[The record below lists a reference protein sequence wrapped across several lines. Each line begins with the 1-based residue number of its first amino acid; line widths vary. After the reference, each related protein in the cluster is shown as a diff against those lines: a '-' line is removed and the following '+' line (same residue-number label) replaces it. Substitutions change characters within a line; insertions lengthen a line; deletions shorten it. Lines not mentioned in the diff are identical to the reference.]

1 MTWAGGAGP
10 LSSLAEGARRAGQS
24 VAGWT
29 QDCFLLL
36 HTRRMSTSHALDQAI
51 ALTATGPHTYS
62 GATSPAYGNMV
73 GPFGGVTAA
82 TVTQAV
88 MLHPQR
94 LGEPISLTVNYAA
107 ALADGAFTI
116 TARPVR
122 TNRSTQH
129 WLLEITQPDA
139 QGEPATVLTATAVTA
154 VRRDTWSVDDEP
166 MPGVPSPDSVAP
178 TNIAPQVAWPKC
190 YAMRFITGTIPER
203 WDGQGD
209 TSLLQMWV
217 RDEPGRSLDFASLSA
232 LADVFYPRVWLRRA
246 KPVPT
251 GTVSMTVYFHAGSAQ
266 LAATGSGWL
275 LAQARGQVFRNG
287 FFDQT
292 AQLWN
297 EAGLLL
303 ATTHQIVYYKE

>member
-1 MTWAGGAGP
+1 MTTH
-10 LSSLAEGARRAGQS
+10 
-24 VAGWT
+24 V
-29 QDCFLLL
+29 
-36 HTRRMSTSHALDQAI
+36 LDQAI

-82 TVTQAV
+82 TVMQAV
-88 MLHPQR
+88 MQHPQR

-107 ALADGAFTI
+107 ALADGPFTI

-166 MPGVPSPDSVAP
+166 MPTVPAPADVARV
-178 TNIAPQVAWPKC
+178 TIAPQVAWPQR

-209 TSLLQMWV
+209 TSLIQMWV
-217 RDEPGRSLDFASLSA
+217 RDEPQRGLDFTSLSA

-251 GTVSMTVYFHAGSAQ
+251 GTVSMTVYFHAGSAEH
-266 LAATGSGWL
+266 AATGSGWL
-275 LAQARGQVFRNG
+275 LAQARGQAFRNG

-297 EAGLLL
+297 EAGVLL

>member
-1 MTWAGGAGP
+1 MTIP
-10 LSSLAEGARRAGQS
+10 
-24 VAGWT
+24 
-29 QDCFLLL
+29 
-36 HTRRMSTSHALDQAI
+36 HPLDQAI
-51 ALTATGPHTYS
+51 ALTSTGHHQHS

-73 GPFGGVTAA
+73 GPFGGITAA
-82 TVTQAV
+82 VV
-88 MLHPQR
+88 MQSVMQHTDR

-129 WLLEITQPDA
+129 WVMEITQLDA
-139 QGEPATVLTATAVTA
+139 GGAPATVLTATAVTA

-166 MPGVPSPDSVAP
+166 MPVVPAPDSIAP
-178 TNIAPQVAWPKC
+178 ANIAPQVAWPQR
-190 YAMRFITGTIPER
+190 YAMRFITGTIPDR
-203 WDGQGD
+203 WEGQGD

-217 RDEPGRSLDFASLSA
+217 RDEPGRVLDFPSLTA

-246 KPVPT
+246 RPVPT
-251 GTVSMTVYFHAGSAQ
+251 GTVSMTVYFHAGAAQ

>member
-1 MTWAGGAGP
+1 MT
-10 LSSLAEGARRAGQS
+10 
-24 VAGWT
+24 
-29 QDCFLLL
+29 
-36 HTRRMSTSHALDQAI
+36 TSHPLDQAI
-51 ALTATGPHTYS
+51 ALTATGLHTYS
-62 GATSPAYGNMV
+62 GATSSAYGNMV

-82 TVTQAV
+82 TVMQAV
-88 MLHPQR
+88 MQHPER
-94 LGEPISLTVNYAA
+94 LGEPVSLTVNYAA
-107 ALADGAFTI
+107 ALADGSFAL

-129 WLLEITQPDA
+129 WLLEITQSDA
-139 QGEPATVLTATAVTA
+139 QGVAATVLTATAVTA
-154 VRRDTWSVDDEP
+154 ARRDTWSVDDEP
-166 MPGVPSPDSVAP
+166 MPVVPAPDSIAP
-178 TNIAPQVAWPKC
+178 TNIAPQVAWPQR
-190 YAMRFITGTIPER
+190 YAMRFITGHIPER

-217 RDEPGRSLDFASLSA
+217 RDEPGRVLDFPSLSA

-266 LAATGSGWL
+266 LAAIGSGWL

-292 AQLWN
+292 AQLWS
-297 EAGLLL
+297 EAGVLLV
-303 ATTHQIVYYKE
+303 TTHQIVYYKE